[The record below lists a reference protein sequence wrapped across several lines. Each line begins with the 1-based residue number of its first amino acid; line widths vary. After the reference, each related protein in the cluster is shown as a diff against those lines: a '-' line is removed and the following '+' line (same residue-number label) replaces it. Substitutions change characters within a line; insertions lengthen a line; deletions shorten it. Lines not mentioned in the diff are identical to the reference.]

1 MRLDDFDY
9 TLPPALI
16 AVDPLEVRDSARLMT
31 LDRSSGEVGET
42 VVSAL
47 PELFQSGD
55 LLLLNDTR
63 VLPARLNG
71 QKSSGG
77 KVEIFLVRRSESAE
91 ESWEALVR
99 SSKPP
104 RPGTQILLP
113 EQVMATVISTLPGEG
128 WLISFAG
135 SDDFS
140 GWLDRHGAVPLP
152 PYIHREPQASDRHRY
167 QTVFATERGAVAAPT
182 AGLHFTEALLQ
193 RIRAAG
199 VEIATLTLHVGLGT
213 FMPIRVDDP
222 LLHKMHSERYCIP
235 PETAAAILRCRER
248 GGRVIAVG
256 TTVARTLEHAAV
268 GGTVKPGS
276 GETDIFIYPG
286 YRFQVVD
293 AMLTNFHLPKSTLL
307 MLVAAFAGR
316 ERILDAYRVAI
327 ERGFRFYSYGDAMFI
342 YQPRI

>member
-1 MRLDDFDY
+1 MKLDDFDF
-9 TLPPALI
+9 TLPPCLI
-16 AVDPLEVRDSARLMT
+16 AVDPLKERDAARVMLV
-31 LDRSSGEVGET
+31 DRAGGDFGET
-42 VVSAL
+42 VVSSFPAL
-47 PELFQSGD
+47 FRPAD

-71 QKSSGG
+71 QKSTGG
-77 KVEIFLVRRSESAE
+77 KVEIFLVKKRPGDE
-91 ESWEALVR
+91 EIWEALVR

-104 RPGTQILLP
+104 RAGTRILLP
-113 EQVMATVISTLPGEG
+113 EQVMATVISPAPGEG
-128 WLISFAG
+128 WLISFTG
-135 SDDFS
+135 TDDFI
-140 GWLDRHGAVPLP
+140 GWLDRSGAIPLP
-152 PYIHREPQASDRHRY
+152 PYLHRQPQESDRERY
-167 QTVFATERGAVAAPT
+167 QTVFASERGAVAAPT
-182 AGLHFTEALLQ
+182 AGLHFTEPLLE
-193 RIRAAG
+193 RIRMAG

-222 LLHKMHSERYCIP
+222 LQHKMHTERYCIP
-235 PETAAAILRCRER
+235 QETAAAILRCRER

-256 TTVARTLEHAAV
+256 TTVARTLEHAAA
-268 GGTVKPGS
+268 GSTVKAGS

-293 AMLTNFHLPKSTLL
+293 ALLTNFHLPKSTLL

-342 YQPRI
+342 F